1 VSTAR
6 LVPETWELD
15 GDDARATL
23 ATTGRGR
30 LLADAFRRLR
40 YADGFSHARSLAF
53 TMALVLVQGI
63 IAVIGFASALRGRG
77 PSSTIVD
84 TLQRAAP
91 GPAGELLTGAVE
103 QAGSSGVA
111 DRYAGLVL
119 GLVGAL
125 VTGATYM
132 GQVERGLNRIYGIE
146 QDRPTRRKYG
156 QALLLTVTAGLLA
169 AAAFVLGAFGRALG
183 KAIGGP
189 AGDTVWTVGRWPL
202 VLVLMGAAIALLFRW
217 SPRRRQPAW
226 SWLTYGAGVSVIL
239 WAAVTLLLN
248 LAFHASNSFGDT
260 YGPLAGLVALLL
272 WSLLSSVAVLFG
284 AAVAAQL
291 EAVRA
296 GDPGPQDP
304 GKVFESE
311 HQGDSGPLAALVG
324 GDDDAG
330 RTQAPGRPET
340 AGRQPV
346 AAGHSRMV

>member
-1 VSTAR
+1 MSTAR

-23 ATTGRGR
+23 ATTGHAR

-40 YADGFSHARSLAF
+40 FADGFSHARSLAF

-77 PSSTIVD
+77 PGDTIVD
-84 TLQRAAP
+84 TLRRAAP
-91 GPAGELLTGAVE
+91 GPAGQLLTGAVE

-125 VTGATYM
+125 ITGATLM
-132 GQVERGLNRIYGIE
+132 GQIERGLNRIYGIE
-146 QDRPTRRKYG
+146 QDRPTVRKYG

-169 AAAFVLGAFGRALG
+169 AGAFVLGAFGRELG
-183 KAIGGP
+183 KAIGGE
-189 AGDTVWTVGRWPL
+189 AGDTVWTIGRWPL
-202 VLVLMGAAIALLFRW
+202 ALGLMGAAIALLFRW

-226 SWLTYGAGVSVIL
+226 SWLAYGAGVSIIL
-239 WAAVTLLLN
+239 WAAVTLLLD

-260 YGPLAGLVALLL
+260 YGPLAGMVALLL
-272 WSLLSSVAVLFG
+272 WSLLSSVAVLYG

-304 GKVFESE
+304 RRVFESAS
-311 HQGDSGPLAALVG
+311 QGDSGPLAALTG
-324 GDDDAG
+324 EGDDPAPADAPP
-330 RTQAPGRPET
+330 RPAP
-340 AGRQPV
+340 QPV
-346 AAGHSRMV
+346 GAAG